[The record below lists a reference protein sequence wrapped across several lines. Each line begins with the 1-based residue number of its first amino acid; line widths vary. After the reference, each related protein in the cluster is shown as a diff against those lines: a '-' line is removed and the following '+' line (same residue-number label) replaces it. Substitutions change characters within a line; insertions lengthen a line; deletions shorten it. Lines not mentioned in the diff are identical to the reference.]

1 MASWEFAAS
10 EPIDAQI
17 RIPDGSITVD
27 AVPTQ
32 TVTVEIEPSHRGLG
46 SGDPLSVIRVEY
58 EDGRLLIVDQGR
70 SGLLKGRSFRFD
82 VSVRLPEGS
91 VCRVDTAAADVRC
104 TGGFGALKART
115 ASGDVIAG
123 RVLGNAE
130 VSTASGDVQLDT
142 AGTAWVKSVSGDI
155 GIGAAEGDASCESV
169 SGDVRIRQVSS
180 GLIDVKTTS
189 GDIFV
194 GVVPGICLEF
204 DLATLSGDASSELDD
219 SEPGDEAT
227 ASVTCH
233 SVSGDILVRRAAR
246 AQAG

>member
-32 TVTVEIEPSHRGLG
+32 TVTVEIEPSHRALG

-104 TGGFGALKART
+104 TG
-115 ASGDVIAG
+115 
-123 RVLGNAE
+123 E